1 MQIEKKDNEQY
12 PKIYYVNFCDPRRQ
26 SFRGNQVYEWLWS
39 KGAHS
44 FEDMTNI
51 SKETRT
57 MLESNFVIN
66 HIKVDTIQRS
76 DDGTIKN
83 AVRLHDGLVWSLF

>member
-1 MQIEKKDNEQY
+1 MQIEKKDIRAVS
-12 PKIYYVNFCDPRRQ
+12 KDLLRNFLWHKETKL
-26 SFRGNQVYEWLWS
+26 FANQVYEWLWS

-66 HIKVDTIQRS
+66 PLKWIRFNVLTTER
-76 DDGTIKN
+76 
-83 AVRLHDGLVWSLF
+83 

>member
-1 MQIEKKDNEQY
+1 MVVEQ
-12 PKIYYVNFCDPRRQ
+12 RR
-26 SFRGNQVYEWLWS
+26 R
-39 KGAHS
+39 

-76 DDGTIKN
+76 DDGTIKMQF
-83 AVRLHDGLVWSLF
+83 VLMV

>member
-1 MQIEKKDNEQY
+1 MVVEQ
-12 PKIYYVNFCDPRRQ
+12 
-26 SFRGNQVYEWLWS
+26 
-39 KGAHS
+39 GAHS

-76 DDGTIKN
+76 DDGTIKCSSFARWFSGGVCFDSYQYKN
-83 AVRLHDGLVWSLF
+83 NCLRFQPSGLQFRL

>member
-1 MQIEKKDNEQY
+1 
-12 PKIYYVNFCDPRRQ
+12 
-26 SFRGNQVYEWLWS
+26 
-39 KGAHS
+39 
-44 FEDMTNI
+44 
-51 SKETRT
+51 

-83 AVRLHDGLVWSLF
+83 SSFWWFSGGVCFDSYQYKNNCVRFQPSGLQFRL